1 MALLE
6 VVKRELAPNGI
17 LRAGINLSNFL
28 LVSSRGPDGT
38 PEGIS
43 PDIARRVANALHLP
57 LEFVTFERPGK
68 LADAADKNIW
78 DIGNIAFEVDR
89 AHAIDF
95 SDPYVLIEANFLV
108 RDSTYFH
115 TNSDIDRRGISI
127 GVSERSAY
135 DLWLRNNF
143 KSARIVRAPSIQMSH
158 DLFFENKV
166 DVLASLK
173 PKLLEET
180 KNHEGMRLID
190 EPFTAIKQ
198 SIGLP
203 KGKRDSVAFVNEVIR
218 NSIRD
223 GWLAGRLEKHGM
235 TSKLKVPVY

>member
-43 PDIARRVANALHLP
+43 PDIARRVANALDLP
-57 LEFVTFERPGK
+57 LEFVTFERPGI
-68 LADAADKNIW
+68 LADAAGKNVW
-78 DIGNIAFEVDR
+78 DIGNIAYEVER
-89 AHAIDF
+89 SQTIDF

-108 RDSTYFH
+108 RQNANLHKNCDV
-115 TNSDIDRRGISI
+115 DQQGVSI

-135 DLWLRNNF
+135 DLWLCNNF
-143 KSARIVRAPSIQMSH
+143 KLARIVRAPSIQMSH
-158 DLFFENKV
+158 ALFFENKV

-180 KNHEGMRLID
+180 ENNEGIRLID

-203 KGKRDSVAFVNEVIR
+203 KEKQDSVAFVNEVIR
-218 NSIRD
+218 SSIRD

-235 TSKLKVPVY
+235 TSKLTVPVY

>member
-6 VVKRELAPNGI
+6 VIKRELAPNGI

-43 PDIARRVANALHLP
+43 PDIARRVANAVDLP
-57 LEFVTFERPGK
+57 LEFVTFDRPGI
-68 LADAADKNIW
+68 LADAAGKNVW
-78 DIGNIAFEVDR
+78 DIGNIAYEVER
-89 AHAIDF
+89 SQTIDF

-108 RDSTYFH
+108 RQNANLHKNCDV
-115 TNSDIDRRGISI
+115 DQQGVSI

-135 DLWLRNNF
+135 DLWLSDNF
-143 KSARIVRAPSIQMSH
+143 KSAKIVRAPSIQASH
-158 DLFFENKV
+158 ALFWDNKV

-173 PKLLEET
+173 PKLIEEID
-180 KNHEGMRLID
+180 NREGVRLI
-190 EPFTAIKQ
+190 EKPFTAIKQ

-203 KGKRDSVAFVNEVIR
+203 KGSQNSVAYINQVIR
-218 NSIRD
+218 SSIQE
-223 GWLAGRLEKHGM
+223 GWLLDRLNYHGM
-235 TSKLKVPVY
+235 ASSLGIPLY

>member
-43 PDIARRVANALHLP
+43 PDIAGRVANALDLP
-57 LEFVTFERPGK
+57 LEFVTFERPGI
-68 LADAADKNIW
+68 LADAAGKNVW
-78 DIGNIAFEVDR
+78 DIGNIAYEVER
-89 AHAIDF
+89 SQTIDF

-108 RDSTYFH
+108 RQNANLHKNCDV
-115 TNSDIDRRGISI
+115 DQQGVSI

-135 DLWLRNNF
+135 DLWLCNNF
-143 KSARIVRAPSIQMSH
+143 KLARIVRSPSIQMSH
-158 DLFFENKV
+158 ALFFENKV

-180 KNHEGMRLID
+180 ENNEGIRLVD

-203 KGKRDSVAFVNEVIR
+203 KEKQDSVAFVNEVIR
-218 NSIRD
+218 SSIRD

>member
-1 MALLE
+1 MTVSRA
-6 VVKRELAPNGI
+6 VKHQLAPSGI

-28 LVSSRGPDGT
+28 LVSSSGPDGA

-43 PDIARRVANALHLP
+43 PDIARRVANALDLP
-57 LEFVTFERPGK
+57 LEFVTFERPGE
-68 LADAADKNIW
+68 LADAAGKNIW

-108 RDSTYFH
+108 RDSANFH
-115 TNSDIDRRGISI
+115 TNSDIDRPGISI

-135 DLWLRNNF
+135 DLWLCNNF
-143 KSARIVRAPSIQMSH
+143 KLARIVRSASIQMSH
-158 DLFFENKV
+158 ALFFENKV

-180 KNHEGMRLID
+180 ENNEGIRLID

-203 KGKRDSVAFVNEVIR
+203 KEKQDSVAFVNEVIR
-218 NSIRD
+218 SSIRD

>member
-43 PDIARRVANALHLP
+43 PDIARRVANALDLP
-57 LEFVTFERPGK
+57 LEFVTFERPGI
-68 LADAADKNIW
+68 LADAAGKNVW
-78 DIGNIAFEVDR
+78 DIGNIAYEVER
-89 AHAIDF
+89 TQTIDF

-108 RDSTYFH
+108 RQNANLHKNCDVDQQGV
-115 TNSDIDRRGISI
+115 NI

-135 DLWLRNNF
+135 DLWLSDNF
-143 KSARIVRAPSIQMSH
+143 KSAKIVRAPSIQASH
-158 DLFFENKV
+158 ALFWDNKV

-173 PKLLEET
+173 PKLIEEID
-180 KNHEGMRLID
+180 NREGVRLI
-190 EPFTAIKQ
+190 EKPFTAVKQ

-203 KGKRDSVAFVNEVIR
+203 KGSQNSVAYINQVIR
-218 NSIRD
+218 SSIQE
-223 GWLAGRLEKHGM
+223 GWLLDRLNYHGM
-235 TSKLKVPVY
+235 ASRLGVPLY

>member
-28 LVSSRGPDGT
+28 LVSSRGPDGA

-43 PDIARRVANALHLP
+43 PDIARRVANALDLP
-57 LEFVTFERPGK
+57 LEFVTFERPGI
-68 LADAADKNIW
+68 LADAAGKNVW
-78 DIGNIAFEVDR
+78 DIGNIAYEVER
-89 AHAIDF
+89 SQTIDF

-108 RDSTYFH
+108 RQ
-115 TNSDIDRRGISI
+115 NANLQKNCDIDQQGISI

-135 DLWLRNNF
+135 DLWLSDYF
-143 KSARIVRAPSIQMSH
+143 KSAKIVRAPSIQASH
-158 DLFFENKV
+158 ALFWDNKV

-173 PKLLEET
+173 PKLIEEID
-180 KNHEGMRLID
+180 NRGGVRLI
-190 EPFTAIKQ
+190 EKPFTAVKQ

-203 KGKRDSVAFVNEVIR
+203 KGSQNSVAYINQVIR
-218 NSIRD
+218 SSIQE
-223 GWLAGRLEKHGM
+223 GWLLDRLNYHGM
-235 TSKLKVPVY
+235 ASRRGIPLY

>member
-28 LVSSRGPDGT
+28 LVSSRGPDGS

-43 PDIARRVANALHLP
+43 PDIARRVANAVDLP
-57 LEFVTFERPGK
+57 LEFVTFERPGI
-68 LADAADKNIW
+68 LADAAGKNVW
-78 DIGNIAFEVDR
+78 DIGNIAYEVER
-89 AHAIDF
+89 SQTIDF

-108 RDSTYFH
+108 RQNANLNKNCDV
-115 TNSDIDRRGISI
+115 DQPGVSI

-135 DLWLRNNF
+135 DLWLSDNF
-143 KSARIVRAPSIQMSH
+143 KSAKIVRAPSIQASH
-158 DLFFENKV
+158 ALFWDNKV

-173 PKLLEET
+173 PKLIEEID
-180 KNHEGMRLID
+180 NREGVRLI
-190 EPFTAIKQ
+190 EKPFTAVKQ

-203 KGKRDSVAFVNEVIR
+203 KGSQNSVAYINQVIR
-218 NSIRD
+218 SSIQE
-223 GWLAGRLEKHGM
+223 GWLLDRLNYHGM
-235 TSKLKVPVY
+235 ASRLGIPIY

>member
-43 PDIARRVANALHLP
+43 PDIARRVANAVDLP
-57 LEFVTFERPGK
+57 LEFVTFERPGI
-68 LADAADKNIW
+68 LADAAGKNVW
-78 DIGNIAFEVDR
+78 DIGNIAYEVER
-89 AHAIDF
+89 SQTIDF

-108 RDSTYFH
+108 RQNANLNKNCDV
-115 TNSDIDRRGISI
+115 DQQGVSI

-135 DLWLRNNF
+135 DLWLSDNF
-143 KSARIVRAPSIQMSH
+143 KSAKIVKAPSIQASH
-158 DLFFENKV
+158 ALFWDNKV

-173 PKLLEET
+173 PKLIEEID
-180 KNHEGMRLID
+180 NREGVRLI
-190 EPFTAIKQ
+190 EKPFTAVKQ

-203 KGKRDSVAFVNEVIR
+203 KGSQNSVAYINQVIR
-218 NSIRD
+218 SSIQE
-223 GWLAGRLEKHGM
+223 GWLLDRLNYHGM
-235 TSKLKVPVY
+235 ASRLGIPLY

>member
-28 LVSSRGPDGT
+28 LVSSRGPDGA

-43 PDIARRVANALHLP
+43 PDIARRVANALDLP
-57 LEFVTFERPGK
+57 LEFVTFERPGI
-68 LADAADKNIW
+68 LADAAGKNVW
-78 DIGNIAFEVDR
+78 DIGNIAYEVER
-89 AHAIDF
+89 SQTIDF

-108 RDSTYFH
+108 RQKANLHKNCDV
-115 TNSDIDRRGISI
+115 DQQGVSI

-135 DLWLRNNF
+135 DLWLSDNF
-143 KSARIVRAPSIQMSH
+143 ESAKIVRAPSIQASH
-158 DLFFENKV
+158 ALFWDNKV

-173 PKLLEET
+173 PKLIEEID
-180 KNHEGMRLID
+180 NREGVRLI
-190 EPFTAIKQ
+190 EKPFTAVKQ

-203 KGKRDSVAFVNEVIR
+203 KGSQNSVAYINQVIR
-218 NSIRD
+218 SSIQE
-223 GWLAGRLEKHGM
+223 GWLLDRLNYHGM
-235 TSKLKVPVY
+235 ASRLGIPLY

>member
-1 MALLE
+1 MTLLE

-43 PDIARRVANALHLP
+43 PDIARRVANAVDLP
-57 LEFVTFERPGK
+57 LEFVTFERPGI
-68 LADAADKNIW
+68 LADAAGENVW
-78 DIGNIAFEVDR
+78 DIGNIAYEVER
-89 AHAIDF
+89 SQTIDF

-108 RDSTYFH
+108 RK
-115 TNSDIDRRGISI
+115 NSNLHENCDVDQQGVSI

-135 DLWLRNNF
+135 DLWLSDNF
-143 KSARIVRAPSIQMSH
+143 KSAKIVRAPSIQASH
-158 DLFFENKV
+158 ALFWDNKV

-173 PKLLEET
+173 PKLIEEIDNR
-180 KNHEGMRLID
+180 KGVRLI
-190 EPFTAIKQ
+190 EKPFTAVKQ

-203 KGKRDSVAFVNEVIR
+203 KGSQNSVAYINQVIR
-218 NSIRD
+218 SSIQE
-223 GWLAGRLEKHGM
+223 GWLLDRLNYHGM
-235 TSKLKVPVY
+235 ASRLGIPLY

>member
-43 PDIARRVANALHLP
+43 PDIARRVANALDLP
-57 LEFVTFERPGK
+57 FEFVTFERPGI
-68 LADAADKNIW
+68 LADAAGKNVW
-78 DIGNIAFEVDR
+78 DIGNIAYEVER
-89 AHAIDF
+89 SQTIDF

-108 RDSTYFH
+108 RQNANLHKNCDV
-115 TNSDIDRRGISI
+115 DQQGVSI

-135 DLWLRNNF
+135 DLWLSDNF
-143 KSARIVRAPSIQMSH
+143 KSAKIVRAPSIQASH
-158 DLFFENKV
+158 ALFWDNKV

-173 PKLLEET
+173 PKLIEEID
-180 KNHEGMRLID
+180 NREGVRLI
-190 EPFTAIKQ
+190 EKPFTAVKQ

-203 KGKRDSVAFVNEVIR
+203 NGSRNSVAYINQVIR
-218 NSIRD
+218 SSIQE
-223 GWLAGRLEKHGM
+223 GWLLNRLNYHGM
-235 TSKLKVPVY
+235 ASRLGIPFY

>member
-43 PDIARRVANALHLP
+43 PDIARRVANALDLP
-57 LEFVTFERPGK
+57 LEFVTFERPGI
-68 LADAADKNIW
+68 LADAAGKNVW
-78 DIGNIAFEVDR
+78 DIGNIAYEVER
-89 AHAIDF
+89 SQTIDF

-108 RDSTYFH
+108 RQN
-115 TNSDIDRRGISI
+115 TNLHKNCDVDQQGVSI

-135 DLWLRNNF
+135 DLWLSDNF
-143 KSARIVRAPSIQMSH
+143 KSAKIVRAPSIQASH
-158 DLFFENKV
+158 ALFWDNKV

-173 PKLLEET
+173 PKLIEEIDNR
-180 KNHEGMRLID
+180 KGVRLI
-190 EPFTAIKQ
+190 EKPFTAVKQ

-203 KGKRDSVAFVNEVIR
+203 KGSQNSVAYINQVIR
-218 NSIRD
+218 SSIQE
-223 GWLAGRLEKHGM
+223 GWLLDRLNYHGM
-235 TSKLKVPVY
+235 ASRLGIPLY

>member
-43 PDIARRVANALHLP
+43 PDIARRVANAVDLP
-57 LEFVTFERPGK
+57 LEFVTFERPGT
-68 LADAADKNIW
+68 LADAAGKNVW
-78 DIGNIAFEVDR
+78 DIGNIAYEVER
-89 AHAIDF
+89 SQTIDF

-108 RDSTYFH
+108 RQNANLNKNRDV
-115 TNSDIDRRGISI
+115 DQQGVSI

-135 DLWLRNNF
+135 DLWLSDNF
-143 KSARIVRAPSIQMSH
+143 KTATIVRAPSIQASH
-158 DLFFENKV
+158 ALFWDNKV

-173 PKLLEET
+173 PKLIEEID
-180 KNHEGMRLID
+180 NREGVRLI
-190 EPFTAIKQ
+190 EKPFTAVKQ

-203 KGKRDSVAFVNEVIR
+203 KGSQNSVAYINQVIR
-218 NSIRD
+218 GSIQE
-223 GWLAGRLEKHGM
+223 GWLLDRLNYHGM
-235 TSKLKVPVY
+235 ASRLGIPLY

>member
-43 PDIARRVANALHLP
+43 PDIARRVANAVDLP
-57 LEFVTFERPGK
+57 LEFVTFERPGI
-68 LADAADKNIW
+68 LADAAGKNVW
-78 DIGNIAFEVDR
+78 DIGNIAYEVER
-89 AHAIDF
+89 SQTIDF

-108 RDSTYFH
+108 RQNGNLHKNCDV
-115 TNSDIDRRGISI
+115 DQQGVSI

-135 DLWLRNNF
+135 DLWLSDNF
-143 KSARIVRAPSIQMSH
+143 KSAKIVRAPSIQASH
-158 DLFFENKV
+158 ALFWNNKV

-173 PKLLEET
+173 PKLIEEIDNR
-180 KNHEGMRLID
+180 KGVRLI
-190 EPFTAIKQ
+190 EKPFTAVKQ

-203 KGKRDSVAFVNEVIR
+203 KGSQNSVAYINQVIKS
-218 NSIRD
+218 SIQE
-223 GWLAGRLEKHGM
+223 GWLLDRLNYHGM
-235 TSKLKVPVY
+235 ASRLGIPIY

>member
-43 PDIARRVANALHLP
+43 PDIARRVANALDLP
-57 LEFVTFERPGK
+57 LEFVTFERPGI
-68 LADAADKNIW
+68 LADAAGKNVW
-78 DIGNIAFEVDR
+78 DIGNIAYEVER
-89 AHAIDF
+89 SQTIDF

-108 RDSTYFH
+108 RQ
-115 TNSDIDRRGISI
+115 NANLQKNCDIDQQGISI

-135 DLWLRNNF
+135 DLWLSDNF
-143 KSARIVRAPSIQMSH
+143 KSAKIVRAPSIQASH
-158 DLFFENKV
+158 ALFWDNKV

-173 PKLLEET
+173 PKLIEEID
-180 KNHEGMRLID
+180 NRGGVRLI
-190 EPFTAIKQ
+190 EKPFTAVKQ

-203 KGKRDSVAFVNEVIR
+203 KGSQNSVAYINQVIR
-218 NSIRD
+218 SSIQE
-223 GWLAGRLEKHGM
+223 GWLLDRLNYHGM
-235 TSKLKVPVY
+235 ASRLGVPLY

>member
-1 MALLE
+1 MTVSRA
-6 VVKRELAPNGI
+6 VKHQLAPSGI

-28 LVSSRGPDGT
+28 LVSSSGPDGN
-38 PEGIS
+38 PRGIS
-43 PDIARRVANALHLP
+43 PDIAKRVANALDLP
-57 LEFVTFERPGK
+57 LKLVPFERPGK
-68 LADAADKNIW
+68 LADAVGKNIW
-78 DIGNIAFEVDR
+78 DIGNIAFEIDR

-95 SDPYVLIEANFLV
+95 SDTYVLIEANFLV
-108 RDSTYFH
+108 RDSANFH

-143 KSARIVRAPSIQMSH
+143 KLARIVRSPSIQMSH

-180 KNHEGMRLID
+180 KNHEGIRLVD
-190 EPFTAIKQ
+190 KPFTAIKQ

-203 KGKRDSVAFVNEVIR
+203 KEKQDSVAFVNEVIR
-218 NSIRD
+218 SSIRD

>member
-43 PDIARRVANALHLP
+43 PDIAGRVANALDLP
-57 LEFVTFERPGK
+57 LEFVTFERPGI
-68 LADAADKNIW
+68 LADAAGKNVW
-78 DIGNIAFEVDR
+78 DIGNIAYEVER
-89 AHAIDF
+89 SQTIDF

-108 RDSTYFH
+108 RQNANLHKNCDV
-115 TNSDIDRRGISI
+115 DQQGVSI

-135 DLWLRNNF
+135 DLWLSDNF
-143 KSARIVRAPSIQMSH
+143 KSAKIVRAPSIQASH
-158 DLFFENKV
+158 ALFWDNKV

-173 PKLLEET
+173 PKLIEE
-180 KNHEGMRLID
+180 ID
-190 EPFTAIKQ
+190 E
-198 SIGLP
+198 
-203 KGKRDSVAFVNEVIR
+203 
-218 NSIRD
+218 D
-223 GWLAGRLEKHGM
+223 GSGEIEFDEFKALLAAA
-235 TSKLKVPVY
+235 

>member
-1 MALLE
+1 MTVSSA
-6 VVKRELAPNGI
+6 VKHQLAPSGI

-28 LVSSRGPDGT
+28 LVSGSAPDGD
-38 PEGIS
+38 PKGIS
-43 PDIARRVANALHLP
+43 PDIARRVANALDLP
-57 LEFVTFERPGK
+57 LEFVTFERPGE
-68 LADAADKNIW
+68 LADAAGKNIW

-108 RDSTYFH
+108 RDSTNFH

-135 DLWLRNNF
+135 DLWLSDNF
-143 KSARIVRAPSIQMSH
+143 KSAKIVRAPSIQASH
-158 DLFFENKV
+158 ALFWDKKV

-173 PKLLEET
+173 PKLIEEID
-180 KNHEGMRLID
+180 NREGVRLI
-190 EPFTAIKQ
+190 EKPFTAVKQ

-203 KGKRDSVAFVNEVIR
+203 KGSQNSVAYINQVIR
-218 NSIRD
+218 SSIQE
-223 GWLAGRLEKHGM
+223 GWLLDRLNYHGM
-235 TSKLKVPVY
+235 ASRLGIPLY